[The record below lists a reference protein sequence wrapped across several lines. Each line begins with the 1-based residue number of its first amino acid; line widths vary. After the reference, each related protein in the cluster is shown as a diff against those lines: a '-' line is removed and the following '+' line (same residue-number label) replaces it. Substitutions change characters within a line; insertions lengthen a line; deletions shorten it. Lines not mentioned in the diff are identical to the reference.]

1 MADWRIPSDGD
12 DVNPFV
18 ILATA
23 DLPNPPMT
31 QQEKRDELTATHRLI
46 QAKYDAGTPF
56 FTRSLFRDVVR
67 QLETIQQR
75 EERTVSIPGL
85 DGLTVQFPVETGNE
99 YQYFQPGEDR
109 ICIM

>member
-12 DVNPFV
+12 DVNAFV

-31 QQEKRDELTATHRLI
+31 QQEKRDELTAAHHLI
-46 QAKYDAGTPF
+46 QAKYDAGVPF
-56 FTRSLFRDVVR
+56 FTKHLFRDVIR
-67 QLETIQQR
+67 QLETIHQR
-75 EERTVSIPGL
+75 EEQTVSIRGL
-85 DGLTVQFPVETGNE
+85 DGLAVQFPVETGNE
-99 YQYFQPGEDR
+99 YRFFRSDEDR